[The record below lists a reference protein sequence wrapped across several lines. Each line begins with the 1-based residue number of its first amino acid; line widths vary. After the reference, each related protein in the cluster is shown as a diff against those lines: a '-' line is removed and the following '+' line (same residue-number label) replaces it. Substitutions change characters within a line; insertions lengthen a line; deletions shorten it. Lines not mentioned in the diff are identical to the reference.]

1 MYLVINI
8 FEIILDLVLTLFAGD
23 DWIKIRKWIEK
34 RK

>member
-1 MYLVINI
+1 MYFVINI